1 MKTQF
6 IFILTIYIM
15 VSACNPQKDKTFDQ
29 MSKKELTEWFN
40 NGKWKRGWD
49 PLPDESVNIKE
60 FAIQYRRNPQR
71 WEKAFAFLEEKD
83 LSGLKPG
90 RYELEGADLFVI
102 VDEYVTKDEVDVLFE
117 AHKKYADIQYVVW
130 GEEKIGILPLIKT
143 TVEIPYNDEKDIV
156 FLDSE
161 DKNYRLATPD
171 RFFIFFPE
179 DAHQPCVKTNENT
192 KIRKVVVKVKIK

>member
-6 IFILTIYIM
+6 IIILTIYIM

-40 NGKWKRGWD
+40 NGKWKQGWD

-60 FAIQYRRNPQR
+60 FAIQYGRNPQR

-83 LSGLKPG
+83 LSCLKPG

-102 VDEYVTKDEVDVLFE
+102 VDEYVTKDEVDALFE

-179 DAHQPCVKTNENT
+179 DAHQPCVKINENT
-192 KIRKVVVKVKIK
+192 KIRKVVVKVRIK